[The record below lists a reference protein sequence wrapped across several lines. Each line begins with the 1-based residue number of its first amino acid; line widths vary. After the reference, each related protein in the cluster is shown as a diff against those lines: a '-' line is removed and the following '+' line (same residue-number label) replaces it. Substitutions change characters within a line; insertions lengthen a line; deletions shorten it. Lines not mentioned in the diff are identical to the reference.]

1 MCIIFFSLW
10 SKPDCLF
17 FFGVDIKNNNI
28 CSRGADGGPYRPCPP
43 SGRAQRAPRPRW
55 SRTCSLNT
63 LGTGTFA
70 RPANRKP
77 GNGGRAVWLPCWS
90 AAKLQCLLSTVGGFG
105 GGGEAGAE
113 GGRKV
118 RRTTSLTFM
127 EVCLSAAILPSVCIF
142 SFLRYLLEWSENENR
157 ASRGQ

>member
-17 FFGVDIKNNNI
+17 FFGADIKNNNI

-90 AAKLQCLLSTVGGFG
+90 AAKLQCLLSTVGRLGGWRG
-105 GGGEAGAE
+105 GGREESKKDNKFDLHGSVFICSNTAICLHFLFLTLFVGVV
-113 GGRKV
+113 RK
-118 RRTTSLTFM
+118 
-127 EVCLSAAILPSVCIF
+127 
-142 SFLRYLLEWSENENR
+142 WK
-157 ASRGQ
+157 